1 MAEPK
6 EKGLYPNALSPER
19 AIQEGLSPQD
29 ESKEQVGLTE
39 AEMLQLKLNDLQN
52 C

>member
-1 MAEPK
+1 MTKPK

-29 ESKEQVGLTE
+29 ESKKQAGLTE
-39 AEMLQLKLNDLQN
+39 EEMLQLELDKRQK